1 MNLKIKIIILV
12 AAMGIISYPVMAQKA
27 NSVPLAVLTSF
38 TAKYP
43 QANVKKWEM
52 NNGQYLAVFTMGKQ
66 HSSASFSS
74 DGNWLSTK
82 TDVRISKLPA
92 DIRYTLRNSRYSS
105 YTIDDVKDVQ
115 MPSKNMYL
123 LEVDNDS
130 GNKMVYSNVGLVDD
144 ELLYFSQHG
153 RLLESKD
160 NN

>member
-1 MNLKIKIIILV
+1 MNLKIKIIVLV
-12 AAMGIISYPVMAQKA
+12 AAMGIISYPAIAQKT
-27 NSVPLAVLTSF
+27 NDVPQAVPTSF

-43 QANVKKWEM
+43 QASVKKWEM
-52 NNGQYLAVFTMGKQ
+52 NNGQYLAVFTTDKQ
-66 HSSASFSS
+66 HSSASFSK
-74 DGNWLSTK
+74 DGNWLSTQ

-92 DIRYTLRNSRYSS
+92 DIRYSLRNSRYAS

-115 MPSKNMYL
+115 MPTKNLYL

-130 GNKMVYSNVGLVDD
+130 GNKMVYNNVGLVDD